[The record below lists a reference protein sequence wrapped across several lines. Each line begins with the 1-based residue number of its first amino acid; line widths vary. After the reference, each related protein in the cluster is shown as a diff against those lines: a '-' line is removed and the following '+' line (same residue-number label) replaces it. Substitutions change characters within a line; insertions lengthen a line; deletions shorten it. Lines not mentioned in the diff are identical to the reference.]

1 MSESPGPEPTLWHRL
16 LGRPEFRRARLLVA
30 ALILLVPC
38 VVLVRWL
45 TRKAPE
51 AGAGKPAEAGAVVL
65 GESARRDAGI
75 TVETVKRMARTDR
88 LEAPG
93 VLALDEART
102 ARIGSLVEG
111 VVLSVNA
118 EVGDRVAAGQRLASL
133 NSQVIHV
140 AWADYR
146 KAIADRRRRE
156 TELAYASAS
165 AGRADRLLEAR
176 AISVQE
182 RQRADADRVAA
193 AEELDRAKTE
203 VRRSEEA
210 LEHLGITSGEDP
222 SGERGEDIPVK
233 SPLAGVVL
241 EKKITTGTAVTP
253 GTPLFVV
260 SDLGSLWALA
270 ELDETKLRAREGRGV
285 GGNPRLRVAGRGLPR
300 ACDVRRRLRQSE
312 DAARHG
318 ALPGPNPGGRLK
330 PEMYASIAM
339 GEAVPRPILAVPAH
353 AVQEMEGKTIVFVPG
368 AAGRFTRRE
377 VTVGT
382 EADGWVEVA
391 SGLKEGETVA
401 SDGSFLLKSELL
413 KSTRAPRELRWESS
427 SGSSRPRSGRRCS
440 FSSAWRRSSAEGSGP
455 GAPSASRHS
464 RT

>member
-1 MSESPGPEPTLWHRL
+1 VWRRILGRRELRVGRL
-16 LGRPEFRRARLLVA
+16 LIVV
-30 ALILLVPC
+30 LILLVPA

-45 TRKAPE
+45 TRTAPE
-51 AGAGKPAEAGAVVL
+51 TGPTKAAESGAVVL
-65 GESARRDAGI
+65 GETARRYAGI
-75 TVETVKRMARTDR
+75 AVETVRSLARADR

-111 VVLSVNA
+111 VVIAVMA
-118 EVGDRVAAGQRLASL
+118 EVGDRVASGQRLAHL
-133 NSQVIHV
+133 NSHIIHD

-156 TELAYASAS
+156 TELAYATLSAER
-165 AGRADRLLEAR
+165 AGRLLEAK
-176 AISVQE
+176 ALSLQE
-182 RQRADADRVAA
+182 RQRAEADRVAA

-222 SGERGEDIPVK
+222 TGEKGEEIPVK

-241 EKKITTGTAVTP
+241 EKKITAGTAVTP
-253 GTPLFVV
+253 GAPLFVV

-270 ELDETKLRAREGRGV
+270 EIDETKLPLVRAGEAAEIHVSAWPGEVFRGRVTFV
-285 GGNPRLRVAGRGLPR
+285 GDAVNPKTRRVMIR
-300 ACDVRRRLRQSE
+300 CQV
-312 DAARHG
+312 
-318 ALPGPNPGGRLK
+318 PNPGGRLK

-339 GEAVPRPILAVPAH
+339 GEGVPRAILAVPAG
-353 AVQEMEGKTIVFVPG
+353 AVQEMDGKTVVFIPG
-368 AAGRFTRRE
+368 EAGRFTRRE

-382 EADGWVEVA
+382 EADGWIEVA
-391 SGLKEGETVA
+391 SGLKEGEKVA

-413 KSTRAPRELRWESS
+413 KGTE
-427 SGSSRPRSGRRCS
+427 RPGD
-440 FSSAWRRSSAEGSGP
+440 
-455 GAPSASRHS
+455 
-464 RT
+464 